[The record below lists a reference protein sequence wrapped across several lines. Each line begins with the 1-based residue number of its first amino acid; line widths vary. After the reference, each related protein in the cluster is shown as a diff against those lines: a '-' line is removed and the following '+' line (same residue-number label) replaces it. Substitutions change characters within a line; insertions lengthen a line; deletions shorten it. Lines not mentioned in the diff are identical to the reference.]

1 LSLEWALLNYP
12 AQSAEGEDYML
23 VITRKK
29 GESIL
34 IGDDIEITVVKL
46 DDNSVKLSI
55 SAPKDVTILRKELY
69 KEVTEE
75 NKKSVVFDASILKDI
90 RK

>member
-1 LSLEWALLNYP
+1 
-12 AQSAEGEDYML
+12 ML

-34 IGDDIEITVVKL
+34 IGDDVEITVVKL
-46 DDNSVKLSI
+46 DDGSVKLSI
-55 SAPKDVTILRKELY
+55 DAPKNVTILRKELY

-75 NKKSVVFDASILKDI
+75 NKNAVIFDSLMLKNI
-90 RK
+90 KK

>member
-1 LSLEWALLNYP
+1 
-12 AQSAEGEDYML
+12 ML

-34 IGDDIEITVVKL
+34 IGEDIEITVVKS
-46 DDNSVKLSI
+46 DDGAVKLAI
-55 SAPKDVTILRKELY
+55 SAPKNVPILRKELY

-75 NKKSVVFDASILKDI
+75 NRNSVSMNGSLLKDI
-90 RK
+90 KK